1 MKKKEVQNYEKEVR
15 EKEYLFEQWIHQM
28 RKDDI
33 ESESNPSEDELT
45 AVERIEKV
53 MEQAKPK
60 KKSKPKSKKKIKK
73 TLQED
78 IAPITRLNASIEEK
92 HNLLFQE
99 DGKHQ

>member
-1 MKKKEVQNYEKEVR
+1 MKIGESAAESLKILLMKKKEVQNYEKEVR

-53 MEQAKPK
+53 ME
-60 KKSKPKSKKKIKK
+60 
-73 TLQED
+73 
-78 IAPITRLNASIEEK
+78 
-92 HNLLFQE
+92 
-99 DGKHQ
+99 